1 MVAVGISTS
10 CTGDGVSVVTVDY
23 PPVNALPVRGWFDL
37 AAALRDIGD
46 DIRVVV
52 LRADGR
58 GFCAGIDL
66 KEVQRDPGH
75 QALVQVNRGCA
86 AAFAAV
92 YDCPVPVIAAV
103 HGFCLGGGVG
113 LVGNAD
119 IVVATDD
126 ASFALPE
133 VDRGALGA
141 ATHLARLVP
150 QHLMRT
156 LYYTAGSISA
166 QQLQQY
172 GSVYRV
178 VPRTSLDAA
187 ALEVAAEIAAKDP
200 LVIRAAKQALNGID
214 PMPVHRSYR
223 YEQGFTYELNLLG
236 VADQARQAFLDSRTA
251 KHAADVAEAEGRSG
265 AADVA
270 EAEGRSGA

>member
-1 MVAVGISTS
+1 MVAVGISIS
-10 CTGDGVSVVTVDY
+10 RTGDGVAVVTVDH

-46 DIRVVV
+46 DVRVVV
-52 LRADGR
+52 LRAEGR

-66 KEVQRDPGH
+66 KEVQRDAGYH
-75 QALVQVNRGCA
+75 ALVQANRGCA

-92 YDCPVPVIAAV
+92 YDCAVPVIAAV

-119 IVVATDD
+119 VVIAADD
-126 ASFALPE
+126 ATFALPE

-156 LYYTAGSISA
+156 LYYTAGSVTA
-166 QQLQQY
+166 QQLQHH

-178 VPRTSLDAA
+178 VARASLDAA
-187 ALEVAAEIAAKDP
+187 ALQVAAEIAAKDP
-200 LVIRAAKQALNGID
+200 RVIRAAKQALNGID
-214 PMPVHRSYR
+214 PQSVHRNYR
-223 YEQGFTYELNLLG
+223 YEQGFTFELNLLG
-236 VADQARQAFLDSRTA
+236 VADEARQAFLDRP
-251 KHAADVAEAEGRSG
+251 AAAGADAEGRSR
-265 AADVA
+265 A
-270 EAEGRSGA
+270 